1 MQHDLLSEMLEA
13 LFVIR
18 GLIVQKTKLISDCN
32 RLLKELLDGLLVE
45 STENKWKFIRACISG
60 LQSHRKESKHR
71 TTLVINCLLCVP
83 ILFVHFMF
91 ILFLWKRAVLWLEMV
106 MNTSINY

>member
-71 TTLVINCLLCVP
+71 TTLVINCLLSV
-83 ILFVHFMF
+83 LFVYFLF
-91 ILFLWKRAVLWLEMV
+91 ILFLLKRALLWLRNLLMV
-106 MNTSINY
+106 